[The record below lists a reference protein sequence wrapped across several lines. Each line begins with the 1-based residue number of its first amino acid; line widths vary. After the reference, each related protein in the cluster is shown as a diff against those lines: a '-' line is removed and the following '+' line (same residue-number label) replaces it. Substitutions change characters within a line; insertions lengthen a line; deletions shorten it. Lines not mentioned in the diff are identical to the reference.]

1 MKKVK
6 YDIFISYRREAYDT
20 ANLIAEKLRNA
31 GYSVFFDI
39 DALTSGK
46 FNEQLINVISECK
59 DFILV
64 LPQNALDRCQNE
76 GDWIRREVLC
86 ALQND
91 KNIIPVMLDGFVWPK
106 EMPQGM
112 EELSD
117 YQAIAATG
125 HEFFDMAVQRLQG
138 FLKSKPAKPIRK
150 WMIKAG
156 IALGVIL
163 VIMMIGAGIVHH
175 IAGVTCNEIGT
186 KLTSG
191 MNTMELLTEDCKTI
205 KQEMVTF
212 YQAIDN
218 AKTEEDRKYA
228 EEDMILF
235 IEKIQKDVESLHK
248 TMSAPEFSFNSL
260 ENYVLAY
267 YDIDKEELIAFSTY
281 YNSMF
286 DEMDN
291 LNSEILSTIERRNYS
306 QLERDN
312 ISLIINCFEHYI
324 NGFYY
329 GYMGSLSLLPK
340 SAREK
345 HFKVAKKWKCFPNGT
360 PLDLSQEEYEQFQMQ
375 EVELINEEIN
385 RFNAALNYTERQ
397 LNELGERIDE
407 LEKIA
412 NMNEN

>member
-1 MKKVK
+1 MKKNK
-6 YDIFISYRREAYDT
+6 YDIFISYRRDAYNT

-39 DALTSGK
+39 DTLTSGK

-59 DFILV
+59 DFVLV
-64 LPQNALDRCQNE
+64 LPQNALDRCENE

-86 ALQND
+86 ALQKD
-91 KNIIPVMLDGFVWPK
+91 KNIIPVMLDGFAWPEK
-106 EMPQGM
+106 MPHGM
-112 EELSD
+112 EELSN
-117 YQAIAATG
+117 YQGIAATG

-138 FLKSKPAKPIRK
+138 YLKSSPAKPVRK
-150 WMIKAG
+150 WLVKGSMVF
-156 IALGVIL
+156 GVIIVL
-163 VIMMIGAGIVHH
+163 LMIGAGIVHH

-191 MNTMELLTEDCKTI
+191 MNVMELLSEDSRTL
-205 KQEMVTF
+205 KQEMESF
-212 YQAIDN
+212 YVKIDN
-218 AKTEEDRKYA
+218 AKTEEDRLYA
-228 EEDMILF
+228 EEDMLEFAENIN
-235 IEKIQKDVESLHK
+235 KDVKSLQK
-248 TMSAPEFSFNSL
+248 TMPAPEFSFSSI

-267 YDIDKEELIAFSTY
+267 YDIEKEELTAFSAY

-286 DEMDN
+286 DEMDH
-291 LNSEILSTIERRNYS
+291 LNSEIHNAIERHNYS

-312 ISLIINCFEHYI
+312 ISLITYCFEHYI

-329 GYMGSLSLLPK
+329 GYMGTLSLLPK

-345 HFKVAKKWKCFPNGT
+345 HFKIAKNWKCFPNGT

-375 EVELINEEIN
+375 EVALIDEEMS

-397 LNELGERIDE
+397 LDDLGKKIDA

-412 NMNEN
+412 STLEK

>member
-1 MKKVK
+1 MKPK
-6 YDIFISYRREAYDT
+6 YDIFISYRRDAYDT

-39 DALTSGK
+39 DTLTSGK

-64 LPQNALDRCQNE
+64 LPQNALDRCENE
-76 GDWIRREVLC
+76 GDWIRREVIC

-91 KNIIPVMLDGFVWPK
+91 KNIIPVMLNGFAWPEK
-106 EMPQGM
+106 MSQGM
-112 EELSD
+112 EELSN
-117 YQAIAATG
+117 YQGIAATG

-138 FLKSKPAKPIRK
+138 FLKSKPAKPVRK
-150 WMIKAG
+150 WLAKG
-156 IALGVIL
+156 SIALGVIL
-163 VIMMIGAGIVHH
+163 VLLMIGAAILHH

-191 MNTMELLTEDCKTI
+191 MNAMELLSEDCRTL
-205 KQEMVTF
+205 KQELASF
-212 YQAIDN
+212 FIRIDN
-218 AKTEEDRKYA
+218 AKTEEDKSYA
-228 EEDMILF
+228 EEDMLEF
-235 IEKIQKDVESLHK
+235 ADKINEDIISLQK
-248 TMSAPEFSFNSL
+248 TMPAPEFSFNSI

-267 YDIDKEELIAFSTY
+267 YDIEKEELMAFTTY

-286 DEMDN
+286 DEMDH
-291 LNSEILSTIERRNYS
+291 LNSEIHSAIDNHSYS

-312 ISLIINCFEHYI
+312 ISLIISCFEHYI

-329 GYMGSLSLLPK
+329 GYMGTLSLLPK

-345 HFKVAKKWKCFPNGT
+345 HFKMAKKWKCFPNGT

-375 EVELINEEIN
+375 EVALIDEEIN

-397 LNELGERIDE
+397 LEDLDNRLDE

-412 NMNEN
+412 STIEN